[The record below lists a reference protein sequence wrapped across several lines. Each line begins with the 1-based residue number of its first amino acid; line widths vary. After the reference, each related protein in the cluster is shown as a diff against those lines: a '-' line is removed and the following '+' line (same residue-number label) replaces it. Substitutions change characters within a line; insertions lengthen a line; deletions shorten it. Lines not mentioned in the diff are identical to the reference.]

1 MTKSP
6 DKVKAAHARAEILA
20 PERRAEIARNA
31 AIARWGNSDETA
43 DLPTVICGSAD
54 RPLTLGGVE
63 IPCYV
68 LNDRRRV
75 LVQRGLQMS
84 IGMSTSGGSE
94 GAQRLALFI
103 EGLAKKGVNCNDL
116 ALRIRSPVLFRPN
129 VGGRAYGYE
138 ATIINDICDAVLEA
152 RRIKALAPQQK
163 RFALQCEALLS
174 DLARRGIIAL
184 VDEATGYDRIKTRES
199 IEQIL
204 EKFVAKI
211 LQPYVRTFPEE
222 YYQHIYR
229 LNNWPYN
236 PDSSK
241 RPGIVGHWTNDIVY
255 ARLAPAVLEELQ
267 KQIPRDEKGRLKN
280 KLFQMLTS
288 DVGHPKLK
296 EHFRDVLTLMR
307 AARTWKEFYFILNRS
322 LPRFTDT
329 LELPFDDT
337 RAMEALQ
344 VRQIGPMT

>member
-1 MTKSP
+1 MEKSP
-6 DKVKAAHARAEILA
+6 DKVKAGHARAEILP

-31 AIARWGNSDETA
+31 AIARWGHQSEA
-43 DLPTVICGSAD
+43 PELPTVLCGSVD
-54 RPLTLGGVE
+54 RPLVLGGVE

-68 LNDRRRV
+68 LSDRSRV

-116 ALRIRSPVLFRPN
+116 ALRIRNPVLFRPN

-163 RFALQCEALLS
+163 RFAIQCEALLS
-174 DLARRGIIAL
+174 GLARHGIIDL
-184 VDEATGYDRIKTRES
+184 VDRATGYDRLRTRET
-199 IEQIL
+199 IEEIL
-204 EKFVAKI
+204 EKFVAKV
-211 LQPYVRTFPEE
+211 LQPYVKTFPEE
-222 YYQHIYR
+222 YYQHVYR

-267 KQIPRDEKGRLKN
+267 KQTPRDEKGRLTK

-296 EHFRDVLTLMR
+296 DHFRDVLTLMR
-307 AARTWKEFYFILNRS
+307 AARNWKEFYFILNRS
-322 LPRFTDT
+322 LPRFSDT
-329 LELPFDDT
+329 LELPFEDT
-337 RAMEALQ
+337 KAMEALQ
-344 VRQIGPMT
+344 IKQIGPMT